1 MKHILI
7 TTIAAVVLLVC
18 GISEPNISILDAAY
32 EGKIEVIKQY
42 LAAGADVNARDAYGM
57 TSSISHCKHWII
69 KNWVKNLNTKYRKHH
84 LTSFSDFIVTH
95 QSLMSQLH
103 RLSEIREMDQWVHL

>member
-7 TTIAAVVLLVC
+7 TTIAAVVLLGC
-18 GISEPNISILDAAY
+18 GNSEPDISILDAAY
-32 EGKIEVIKQY
+32 EGNIEVIKQH

-57 TSSISHCKHWII
+57 TPSINHCKHWII

>member
-1 MKHILI
+1 MKDILI
-7 TTIAAVVLLVC
+7 TIIAAVGLLVC
-18 GISEPNISILDAAY
+18 GISDANIALLDAAY

-69 KNWVKNLNTKYRKHH
+69 KHFL
-84 LTSFSDFIVTH
+84 
-95 QSLMSQLH
+95 
-103 RLSEIREMDQWVHL
+103 QWHPLYA

>member
-1 MKHILI
+1 MKDILI

-69 KNWVKNLNTKYRKHH
+69 KNWVKNLNTKYRKDH
-84 LTSFSDFIVTH
+84 LRPFSDIMATEIDLQ
-95 QSLMSQLH
+95 QSS
-103 RLSEIREMDQWVHL
+103 